1 MTTTANASRYAP
13 RGIDK
18 AKPVSVRFLPDERMK
33 IVDSAEAEGR
43 SAGAFTRLMTLKGY
57 ALWEAEK
64 KREAQGA
71 VN

>member
-13 RGIDK
+13 RGIQKD
-18 AKPVSVRFLPDERMK
+18 KPVSVRFLPEERVK
-33 IVDSAEAEGR
+33 FVASAKDEGR
-43 SAGAFTRLMTLKGY
+43 STGAFTRLMAIKGY

-64 KREAQGA
+64 QKTAQGV